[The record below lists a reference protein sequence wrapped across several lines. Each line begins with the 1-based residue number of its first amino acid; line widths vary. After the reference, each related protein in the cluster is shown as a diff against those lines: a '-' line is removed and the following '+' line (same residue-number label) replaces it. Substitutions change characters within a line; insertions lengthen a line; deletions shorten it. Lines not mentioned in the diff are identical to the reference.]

1 MQFTDYGISGIVT
14 FQLSRLASYAVAAG
28 KKTEADIRFVSP
40 YERGD
45 LCTDHAGKGEKRKRC
60 HDGAR

>member
-28 KKTEADIRFVSP
+28 KKQRPT
-40 YERGD
+40 
-45 LCTDHAGKGEKRKRC
+45 
-60 HDGAR
+60 